1 MYKIRN
7 QQRRNPSFKH
17 LQAVLRKSKALFS
30 DGQAMMSD
38 ELIVKTIEKI
48 REEAA
53 KAGQSLIFNLRLN
66 FFANYST
73 VV

>member
-1 MYKIRN
+1 
-7 QQRRNPSFKH
+7 
-17 LQAVLRKSKALFS
+17 
-30 DGQAMMSD
+30 MSD
-38 ELIVKTIEKI
+38 ELIAKTIEKI